1 MKSLLNVFRNSMFF
15 LCMLFLLGGCSS
27 HENNKNK
34 AEAVTKKTSHAVDTV
49 VIKQMQFNSAMLNV
63 KIGDTVLWI
72 NKDLVSHDVT
82 SDKPNSFYSDTLHVG
97 QSWKMAVKDSAG
109 YHCSIHPTM
118 LGKLVLN

>member
-1 MKSLLNVFRNSMFF
+1 
-15 LCMLFLLGGCSS
+15 
-27 HENNKNK
+27 
-34 AEAVTKKTSHAVDTV
+34 
-49 VIKQMQFNSAMLNV
+49 MLNV

>member
-1 MKSLLNVFRNSMFF
+1 MKSLLNVFRNSMFI
-15 LCMLFLLGGCSS
+15 LCMLFLLNGCSS

-34 AEAVTKKTSHAVDTV
+34 SEVVTKKTSYAVDTV
-49 VIKQMQFNSAMLNV
+49 TIKLMQFNPSILNV

-97 QSWKMAVKDSAG
+97 QSWKIAVKDSAG

-118 LGKLVLN
+118 LGKLVLK